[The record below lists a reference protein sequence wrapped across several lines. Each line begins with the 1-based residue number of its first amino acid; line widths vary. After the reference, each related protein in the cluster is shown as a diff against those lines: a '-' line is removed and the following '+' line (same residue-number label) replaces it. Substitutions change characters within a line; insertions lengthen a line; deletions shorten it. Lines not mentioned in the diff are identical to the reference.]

1 MDAMEQSKYEI
12 IEPES
17 AFSKCEIHDETC
29 RFGDWQHHVAF
40 GLKNSPWTTT
50 TDPTDVQHRGEDST
64 GSPIATQT
72 RVP

>member
-1 MDAMEQSKYEI
+1 MEQSKYKI
-12 IEPES
+12 AKTES
-17 AFSKCEIHDETC
+17 AFSEREILDETC

-40 GLKNSPWTTT
+40 GLKNSPWTATS
-50 TDPTDVQHRGEDST
+50 DPTDVQLQGEEST